1 MAVKV
6 SSVNGL
12 GGQTSEAS
20 KAVQRSAEL
29 KVRKA
34 GQLNRESVVAHYVW
48 VGVQGTAAE
57 GGAAT
62 GTPSLRTG
70 RFGGRREEETCPDT
84 IFVPTHGRNTSC
96 LHDRT
101 GLGRRWG
108 WGGVGVLS
116 VRLRL
121 HHNGAAAD
129 AFPEQL
135 QKTCLLRP
143 LNPPRPVPTS
153 KAEQESSLAA
163 LGLSVCHTAG

>member
-34 GQLNRESVVAHYVW
+34 GQLNREFVVAHYVW

-70 RFGGRREEETCPDT
+70 RFGGRRGSLPEETCPDT

-96 LHDRT
+96 LHRQDR
-101 GLGRRWG
+101 
-108 WGGVGVLS
+108 VG
-116 VRLRL
+116 
-121 HHNGAAAD
+121 
-129 AFPEQL
+129 
-135 QKTCLLRP
+135 
-143 LNPPRPVPTS
+143 
-153 KAEQESSLAA
+153 
-163 LGLSVCHTAG
+163 